1 MVSAD
6 FGQTFDYT
14 AVAAIERRLVPV
26 GHRYQHS
33 YIEGASLSHAGHKVY
48 EVRQNVETS
57 YDLVRLDRVPLR
69 TPYTTVAKGLVKLL
83 KEFYR
88 AHVEADDYNGQP
100 VTVGLAVDEGGV
112 GKAVRDILTKEI
124 MEGVEKGRPRVRFLP
139 VTVHGGTTTTTGQGW
154 IHTPKK
160 DLISAGLVAYQN
172 GRLRV
177 GNLRHRD
184 TLENELKN
192 YRLKQNI
199 ATGHAAFEPLRSG
212 QHDDLL
218 FAVCLGGGGR
228 GNRPRRG
235 RSTSHSRIRS
245 SRTNGRIDS
254 PGQRVADRGSSMP
267 AWARSDRGADAG

>member
-1 MVSAD
+1 MDVKYMIGAD

-14 AVAAIERRLVPV
+14 AVAVIERRLTPV
-26 GHRYQHS
+26 GERYQNYYYDQGRS
-33 YIEGASLSHAGHKVY
+33 RPRRVY
-48 EVRQNVETS
+48 EARQAVETS

-69 TPYTTVAKGLVKLL
+69 TSYVVIAKGLVKLVR
-83 KEFYR
+83 EFYR
-88 AHVEADDYNGQP
+88 AHVEAEGYDGQA

-112 GKAVRDILTKEI
+112 GRAVRDILVKEI
-124 MEGVEKGRPRVRFLP
+124 GEGVEKGRPRVHFLP
-139 VTVHGGTTTTTGQGW
+139 VTVHGGTATTTGQGW

-184 TLENELKN
+184 TLENELAN
-192 YRLKQNI
+192 YRLRQNL

-218 FAVCLGGGGR
+218 FAVCLG
-228 GNRPRRG
+228 
-235 RSTSHSRIRS
+235 
-245 SRTNGRIDS
+245 
-254 PGQRVADRGSSMP
+254 VW
-267 AWARSDRGADAG
+267 AWEQATPKKKYLRFPNQILAH